1 MVRHFILL
9 IFTTILLSS
18 PSKSDFSSAFIEVA
32 KKGNPTVVSIVSE
45 KTVKNEFH
53 QFMFPWGGNQFEP
66 QERKG
71 QGLGSGVIID
81 SRKGFIITN
90 NHVIEDAD
98 EIKIILEDK
107 REIDAE
113 VIGTDPMSDI
123 ALLKID
129 TNDISSAKM
138 GNSDILEIGE
148 WVVAIGSPFGLHLN
162 HTVTAGIVSAKGRS
176 DVISRLNYED
186 FIQHDAAINPGNSGG
201 ALFDLDGNLVG
212 INTAIATGGYSRANA
227 GVGFA
232 IPINQVKRVIED
244 LISDGKVMRGWLG
257 VTIQD
262 IDDNMAKALNLDSR
276 DGAIISQ
283 VMADSPADNAGI
295 KEQDVII
302 KIDGETVNDASDL
315 KLMVSSGHPNDISE
329 FLVIRD
335 EKKKYIKVKLGERP
349 DENELRIPY
358 ASEGSFFD
366 KLGLKV
372 ENNDEDEGI
381 IITEVKPNSSS
392 YENNIRKGD
401 VITKIGRTNIQ
412 NVSEYKSELDSYSSG
427 DAIVMRIIRNKTAR
441 LVAFEIE

>member
-1 MVRHFILL
+1 
-9 IFTTILLSS
+9 
-18 PSKSDFSSAFIEVA
+18 
-32 KKGNPTVVSIVSE
+32 
-45 KTVKNEFH
+45 
-53 QFMFPWGGNQFEP
+53 MFPWGGNQFEP